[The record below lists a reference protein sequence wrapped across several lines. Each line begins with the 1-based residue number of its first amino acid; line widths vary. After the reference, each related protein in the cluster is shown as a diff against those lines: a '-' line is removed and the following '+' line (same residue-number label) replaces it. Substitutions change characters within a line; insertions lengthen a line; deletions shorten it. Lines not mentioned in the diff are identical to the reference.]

1 MILYVK
7 LEYLQKYSRSVYW
20 NVITQMRLDDK
31 FTTVECAGPMFVP
44 PPIYSLTSHTLL
56 LKPSQPHKSP
66 ESCAILYITLTT
78 NKSVA
83 LFTPSRYSS
92 AVLACFKALLLA
104 LSVHT
109 SKLHAHTH
117 THTTHATCA
126 CVCAIFHFCLCQ
138 LRSPL
143 EIFIVRTR

>member
-66 ESCAILYITLTT
+66 ESCAINLYIHTH
-78 NKSVA
+78 NKQI
-83 LFTPSRYSS
+83 SRFIYS
-92 AVLACFKALLLA
+92 LALLKCSSCL
-104 LSVHT
+104 LHQGLIIGIVVHT

-117 THTTHATCA
+117 THNSRHVRM
-126 CVCAIFHFCLCQ
+126 CVPFFIFVSANFAVHWKF
-138 LRSPL
+138 S
-143 EIFIVRTR
+143 